1 MAGISKDVRYAV
13 RVLVHNPGFTIAALL
28 TLTLGIGANSA
39 IFTVVNT
46 VLLRSLRFP
55 DPGALLMVR
64 EVDTRRDNARQ
75 ITLSTRDFLAYRDSQ
90 QVFDHIGAYS
100 GGGANLNAGDHPL
113 AVRSATISAGLFDA
127 LGVAPFMGR
136 AFLPD
141 EEHAGQNQVAIVSY
155 GLWKS
160 YFGSDPNIVGS
171 SALIDGKS
179 HTIVGIM
186 PADFEFPIW
195 SPRAEMWLPLD
206 VDFNMAKLPDAHFL
220 SVVGRL
226 KPGVSP
232 DRARADMETIA
243 DRLQIEYSASN
254 PGIGGTAI
262 PLHEAIAGKT
272 RPALLLLL
280 GAVGVVLLI
289 ACANVAN
296 LLLARA
302 SARTREIAIRA
313 ALGASRARVIRQML
327 IESLVLALAGGGLG
341 LVAGIVGVRAMARA
355 APEEIPLIG
364 QVGVDAGVLAFT
376 FGIAIATG
384 LFFGLFPSIQ
394 SGKMNLT
401 ESLREGGRTVAVGGS
416 RFRNSLVVA
425 EIALALVVLM
435 VSGLLLKSFILL
447 RRLDPGFRSDHL
459 LIFQTVLPES
469 TYPDAAHVS
478 EFYRTALERLGSLPG
493 VESVGSAVCFP
504 LGIQNSWDNQFTIE
518 GRDNPPEVRRPY
530 ASIVPVGGDFF
541 KAMGITLVR
550 GRSFNQFDGEHTQG
564 VAIIDETMASQFF
577 EGEDPIGARI
587 NAVGTPLTIVGVVN
601 NVKQHGLDAADM
613 PSIYLLYDQL
623 GASLLTSLGRGMAY
637 ALYTKT
643 EPLNLASATQAQIGE
658 IDKGLPI
665 SGVET
670 MEQARSK
677 SLGERRFNM
686 LLLAIFALIALVL
699 AAVGI
704 YGVMS
709 YTTARR
715 THEIG
720 VRMALGAKSRDV
732 VRLVVGRG
740 ALLTLAGLSLGA
752 CIAVFAMRFVSSML
766 YGVRAADPA
775 TFATVSIMLGAVAL
789 MGSYVPARKAAR
801 IDPNSALR
809 CD

>member
-1 MAGISKDVRYAV
+1 MSGIHKDVRYSV
-13 RVLVHNPGFTIAALL
+13 RVLARNPGFTVVALL

-39 IFTVVNT
+39 IFSVVNT
-46 VLLRSLRFP
+46 VLLRPLRFP

-64 EVDTRRDNARQ
+64 ELDTRLGGARQ
-75 ITLSTRDFLAYRDSQ
+75 ITLSTRDFLAYRDRQ
-90 QVFDHIGAYS
+90 QVFDPIGAYS
-100 GGGANLNAGDHPL
+100 GGGANLNAGDHPV
-113 AVRSATISAGLFDA
+113 AVRSATVSAGLFDA
-127 LGVAPFMGR
+127 LGVAPLMGR
-136 AFLPD
+136 TFLPD
-141 EEHAGQNQVAIVSY
+141 EEHAGRNQVAIVSY

-171 SALIDGKS
+171 TPTIDGKS
-179 HTIVGIM
+179 HTIVGVM

-195 SPRAEMWLPLD
+195 SRRAEMWLPFD
-206 VDFNMAKLPDAHFL
+206 VDTTMATLPDAHFL
-220 SVVGRL
+220 NVVARL
-226 KPGVSP
+226 KPGVSI
-232 DRARADMETIA
+232 DTARADMETLA
-243 DRLQIEYSASN
+243 DRLQVEYPASN
-254 PGIGGTAI
+254 SQIGSTVV
-262 PLHEAIAGKT
+262 PLHESIAGKT

-302 SARTREIAIRA
+302 SARRREIAIRA
-313 ALGASRARVIRQML
+313 ALGASRARVSRQLL
-327 IESLVLALAGGGLG
+327 IESLVLSLTGGVLG
-341 LVAGIVGVRAMARA
+341 LAAGIVGVRAMVQA
-355 APEEIPLIG
+355 APDDIPLIG

-384 LFFGLFPSIQ
+384 LFFGLFPAIQ

-416 RFRNSLVVA
+416 RLRDSLVVA

-435 VSGLLLKSFILL
+435 GSGLLLKSFILL

-469 TYPDAAHVS
+469 SYPDAAHIS
-478 EFYRTALERLGSLPG
+478 EFYRAALERLGSLPG
-493 VESVGSAVCFP
+493 VESVGAAVCFP
-504 LGIQNSWDNQFTIE
+504 LGIQNSWNDQFTIE
-518 GRDNPPEVRRPY
+518 GRENPPEALRPY
-530 ASIVPVGGDFF
+530 ASIIPVGGDFF
-541 KAMGITLVR
+541 KTMGITLVR
-550 GRSFNQFDGEHTQG
+550 GRAFSQYDGQHSQG
-564 VAIIDETMASQFF
+564 VAIIDEALASEFF

-587 NAVGTPLTIVGVVN
+587 NGTGAPLTIVGVVR
-601 NVKQHGLDAADM
+601 NVKQYGLDAAAM
-613 PSIYLLYDQL
+613 PSIYLLYEQL
-623 GASLLTSLGRGMAY
+623 PAPLLTSLGRGMAY
-637 ALYTKT
+637 ALHTKT
-643 EPLNLASATQAQIGE
+643 EPLNLASAAQAQILE
-658 IDKGLPI
+658 IDRAEPVSDL
-665 SGVET
+665 ET
-670 MEQARSK
+670 MEQALSH

-686 LLLAIFALIALVL
+686 LLLAMFALIALVL

-709 YTTARR
+709 YATARR

-720 VRMALGAKSRDV
+720 VRMALGAKSGDV
-732 VRLVVGRG
+732 LRLVVGRG

-752 CIAVFAMRFVSSML
+752 CAALFATRLMSSML
-766 YGVRAADPA
+766 YGVSAADPV
-775 TFATVSIMLGAVAL
+775 TFAAVSIMLAAVAL
-789 MGSYVPARKAAR
+789 MGSYLPARKAAR

>member
-1 MAGISKDVRYAV
+1 
-13 RVLVHNPGFTIAALL
+13 
-28 TLTLGIGANSA
+28 
-39 IFTVVNT
+39 
-46 VLLRSLRFP
+46 
-55 DPGALLMVR
+55 
-64 EVDTRRDNARQ
+64 
-75 ITLSTRDFLAYRDSQ
+75 
-90 QVFDHIGAYS
+90 
-100 GGGANLNAGDHPL
+100 
-113 AVRSATISAGLFDA
+113 
-127 LGVAPFMGR
+127 
-136 AFLPD
+136 
-141 EEHAGQNQVAIVSY
+141 
-155 GLWKS
+155 
-160 YFGSDPNIVGS
+160 
-171 SALIDGKS
+171 
-179 HTIVGIM
+179 
-186 PADFEFPIW
+186 
-195 SPRAEMWLPLD
+195 
-206 VDFNMAKLPDAHFL
+206 
-220 SVVGRL
+220 
-226 KPGVSP
+226 
-232 DRARADMETIA
+232 
-243 DRLQIEYSASN
+243 
-254 PGIGGTAI
+254 
-262 PLHEAIAGKT
+262 
-272 RPALLLLL
+272 
-280 GAVGVVLLI
+280 
-289 ACANVAN
+289 
-296 LLLARA
+296 
-302 SARTREIAIRA
+302 
-313 ALGASRARVIRQML
+313 
-327 IESLVLALAGGGLG
+327 
-341 LVAGIVGVRAMARA
+341 
-355 APEEIPLIG
+355 
-364 QVGVDAGVLAFT
+364 
-376 FGIAIATG
+376 
-384 LFFGLFPSIQ
+384 
-394 SGKMNLT
+394 
-401 ESLREGGRTVAVGGS
+401 
-416 RFRNSLVVA
+416 
-425 EIALALVVLM
+425 
-435 VSGLLLKSFILL
+435 
-447 RRLDPGFRSDHL
+447 
-459 LIFQTVLPES
+459 
-469 TYPDAAHVS
+469 
-478 EFYRTALERLGSLPG
+478 
-493 VESVGSAVCFP
+493 
-504 LGIQNSWDNQFTIE
+504 
-518 GRDNPPEVRRPY
+518 
-530 ASIVPVGGDFF
+530 
-541 KAMGITLVR
+541 MGITLVR

-670 MEQARSK
+670 MEQALSK

-686 LLLAIFALIALVL
+686 LLLAMFALIALVL